1 MRQLDS
7 MVIEPQAAIK
17 AIKLIPMGEVTNVV
31 KELLLCGYKPDHE
44 PYLSML
50 LQTFRA
56 SKLQELKTK
65 SRIFIPQGR
74 AMMGCLDET
83 CTLKYGQVFIQASYG
98 ADDNRKFVVTGKVAV
113 AKNPCLH
120 PGDVRVLHAVN
131 VPDLHHMFD
140 CVVFPQQGPRQV
152 F

>member
-1 MRQLDS
+1 
-7 MVIEPQAAIK
+7 
-17 AIKLIPMGEVTNVV
+17 
-31 KELLLCGYKPDHE
+31 
-44 PYLSML
+44 ML

-56 SKLQELKTK
+56 SKLLELKTK
-65 SRIFIPQGR
+65 SRILIKHGR

-83 CTLKYGQVFIQASYG
+83 RTLNYGQVFIQASNR
-98 ADDNRKFVVTGKVAV
+98 ADDHDKFIVTGKVVV

-120 PGDVRVLHAVN
+120 PGDVRVLHAVD

>member
-1 MRQLDS
+1 
-7 MVIEPQAAIK
+7 MVTEPQAAIK

-31 KELLLCGYKPDHE
+31 KELLCDYKPDHE

-56 SKLQELKTK
+56 SKLLELKAK

-83 CTLKYGQVFIQASYG
+83 RMLKYGQVFIQASYC
-98 ADDNRKFVVTGKVAV
+98 ADDHRKFIVTGKVAV
-113 AKNPCLH
+113 ARNPCLH
-120 PGDVRVLHAVN
+120 PGDVRVLHAVD

-140 CVVFPQQGPRQV
+140 CVFFPQQGPRQV